1 MKLDDGVQKVFVTSA
16 GDDSNLPEAVREFL
30 QYLRDPAKIPAGN
43 ELLDSIETAVLANRR
58 SAKMEEEYMYLE
70 DYGRHLKEEERAHLY
85 SLVQNGYLAVD
96 KAAFEVKLSVEEFE
110 KQMTAAGFKL
120 PDTVS

>member
-1 MKLDDGVQKVFVTSA
+1 M
-16 GDDSNLPEAVREFL
+16 
-30 QYLRDPAKIPAGN
+30 AKIPAGN

-70 DYGRHLKEEERAHLY
+70 DYGRHLKEEGIAEGITKERAHLY
-85 SLVQNGYLAVD
+85 SLVQDGYLAVD
-96 KAAFEVKLSVEEFE
+96 NAAFEVELSVEEFK
-110 KQMTAAGFKL
+110 KQMIAAGFKL